1 MKKLIDKTEI
11 EEKEKESLKIQK
23 KISSQKKATKWD
35 KDIKGKKK

>member
-23 KISSQKKATKWD
+23 KVSSKKKTTKWD
-35 KDIKGKKK
+35 NDIKGKKK